1 MKKYIIC
8 LSFLFISVGVLAQE
22 SLMAKSNKVFIE
34 NTSKNEKAIK
44 TSQELEN
51 RLKEWAYWSVVDNK
65 EDADFVINVEPTAS
79 KGITAT
85 SWGGT
90 SYSLAAIFKNKEGDI
105 LWESDVYKASPNG
118 TNGFN
123 AGNAVVKKLIRD
135 LKRKYSN

>member
-44 TSQELEN
+44 MSQELEN

-90 SYSLAAIFKNKEGDI
+90 SYSLAAIFK
-105 LWESDVYKASPNG
+105 
-118 TNGFN
+118 
-123 AGNAVVKKLIRD
+123 
-135 LKRKYSN
+135 